1 MWIGKSILIYIY
13 VYIYIYTNIRSPGE
27 GNGNPLQHSCL
38 KIPWMQE
45 PDRLQSM
52 GSQRVGHDWATSL
65 TSLSA
70 IKYAQ
75 TTLFMDYGLFYYY
88 YGLFM
93 DPYTCSQDKS
103 HEWEHIQGWYGLT
116 SREWKHHWAKTNI
129 IIVATRVLNGCLR
142 YSEK

>member
-1 MWIGKSILIYIY
+1 M
-13 VYIYIYTNIRSPGE
+13 TE
-27 GNGNPLQHSCL
+27 
-38 KIPWMQE
+38 
-45 PDRLQSM
+45 
-52 GSQRVGHDWATSL
+52 L

-103 HEWEHIQGWYGLT
+103 HE
-116 SREWKHHWAKTNI
+116 
-129 IIVATRVLNGCLR
+129 
-142 YSEK
+142 